1 MANVYGSAGVA
12 VDAAGNIYFSVN
24 ANGYG
29 RVEKR
34 TPSGRQ
40 TILPFKW
47 LTTPFGVT
55 VDGSGNV
62 YVTDYEYDKKWGL
75 CLVWRLSPA
84 GVQTR
89 IWIPELRD
97 PSDVH
102 VDTAGNLY
110 VVDRANNR
118 IVRVAPDGTQ
128 ETILP
133 GNLDFPFGIYVDSVG
148 TITVS
153 NSMVRAG
160 TIRRD
165 AAGNETKL
173 PFTEVDAPT
182 GLDIDSAGNV
192 YLVQSGGFGT
202 YGARVLKMTP
212 DGVQSEVPFPRN
224 TLNDPKGIAVT
235 DKAIFVADNH
245 GIARLDL

>member
-12 VDAAGNIYFSVN
+12 VDTAGNIYFTDNS
-24 ANGYG
+24 NGHG
-29 RVEKR
+29 RVVKW
-34 TPSGRQ
+34 TPSGGQ
-40 TILPFKW
+40 TILPFNW
-47 LTTPFGVT
+47 LTIPYGVT

-62 YVTDYEYDKKWGL
+62 YVTDYFYEKAWGL

-89 IWIPELRD
+89 IWIPELRN

-133 GNLDFPFGIYVDSVG
+133 GNLDFPFGIYVDSAG

-153 NSMVRAG
+153 NSMERAG

-165 AAGNETKL
+165 VAGNETKL
-173 PFTEVDAPT
+173 PFTEVDGPT

-192 YLVQSGGFGT
+192 YLVQSGAFGT

-212 DGVQSEVPFPRN
+212 DGVQSVVPFPKNALR
-224 TLNDPKGIAVT
+224 DPKGIAVT
-235 DKAIFVADNH
+235 DKAIFVAGEH